1 MWNAR
6 LLRGCQECYCWLSK
20 SDVNASGDVKFP
32 IRPNC
37 DKVVSKAREKS
48 QIHNICIP
56 DGLTF
61 KR

>member
-1 MWNAR
+1 MHGCYGGE
-6 LLRGCQECYCWLSK
+6 GCQECYCWLSK

-32 IRPNC
+32 IRLNC